1 MVYVLLDGV
10 GDLPHP
16 DLDGKTPLEAASTTH
31 MDALAKN
38 GVMGQVISVGKGI
51 APESDIAVFNMLGY
65 KFQHSDY
72 AGRGV
77 IEAIGIGI
85 DFQDGDLALRGNF
98 ATLDND
104 GRIIDRR
111 AGRKIERDD
120 AEKISKEIESKIKFS
135 NPNASVVVAPTIGHR
150 IIVRLR
156 DNKPLSSEITNTDPA
171 YTRVDGMGIAKA
183 VSDFM
188 KIEKCIP
195 MEQTDDASNAANLVN
210 EFTEQSLEIMK
221 ESNEFS
227 NPNATVVV
235 APTIGHRIIVRL
247 RDNKPLSSEITN
259 TDPAYTRVDGMGIAK
274 AVSDFMKI
282 EKCIPMEQTDDAS
295 NAANLVNEFT
305 EQSLEI
311 MKESNVNRQRSEK
324 NKKLLNSILL
334 RDAGNKYPNVKPI
347 NELHAMNFSCIVD
360 MPVEIGISNIL
371 KMKTFNA
378 GGLTD
383 YEEKAKVAAQA
394 MNTENAIYVHLKG
407 PDEFGHDGDA
417 IGKMKNIEE
426 IDKRFFGTL
435 LNNIDVSK
443 IAVMISADH
452 STPCINKGHSDDP
465 VPLLISGDMIVND
478 NSQRFTEEDGKKGT
492 IGLIDGANV
501 VKTGI
506 DLFKT

>member
-221 ESNEFS
+221 ESN
-227 NPNATVVV
+227 
-235 APTIGHRIIVRL
+235 
-247 RDNKPLSSEITN
+247 
-259 TDPAYTRVDGMGIAK
+259 
-274 AVSDFMKI
+274 
-282 EKCIPMEQTDDAS
+282 
-295 NAANLVNEFT
+295 
-305 EQSLEI
+305 
-311 MKESNVNRQRSEK
+311 VNRQRSEK

-394 MNTENAIYVHLKG
+394 MSTENAIYVHLKG

-478 NSQRFTEEDGKKGT
+478 NSQRFTEEDSKKGT
-492 IGLIDGANV
+492 IGLIEGANV